1 MRNWDL
7 STDFP
12 KFRIGAVSYLN
23 TLPLVWGMLDGP
35 QRDQVDLSFSL
46 PSLCA
51 EELERGEIQLGLLP
65 IVEISRQKLETLAG
79 VGIACLGAV
88 RSILLFS
95 RVPWPKVRRVAADS
109 GSRTSV
115 ELARI
120 ILRERFGVQP
130 ETIRHDPHLGDM
142 LSHADAALLI
152 GDAALRLNPADLPFE
167 CLDLGAEWLSL
178 TGLPF
183 VFAAWAGKPGIP
195 LAPLSALTGAS
206 YEFGQARIDE
216 IAARECGSRGI
227 SLELAQRYLRHHIR
241 YELGPAEHQGLQLFL
256 QLANLARPVVAACS

>member
-1 MRNWDL
+1 MPTN
-7 STDFP
+7 FP
-12 KFRIGAVSYLN
+12 RFRIGAVSYLN
-23 TLPLVWGMLDGP
+23 TLPLVWGMLEGRE
-35 QRDQVDLSFSL
+35 RDQVDLSFSL
-46 PSLCA
+46 PSVCS
-51 EELERGEIQLGLLP
+51 EELERAEIQIGLVP
-65 IVEISRQKLETLAG
+65 VVEISRQKLEAVPG

-95 RVPWPKVRRVAADS
+95 RVPWAQVRRLAADS

-115 ELARI
+115 ELARV

-130 ETIRHDPHLGDM
+130 EIIRHDPQLGDM

-152 GDAALRLNPADLPFE
+152 GDAALRADPASVPFE

-195 LAPLSALTGAS
+195 VDPLSALTRAS

-216 IAARECGSRGI
+216 IAAREYASRGI

-241 YELGPAEHQGLQLFL
+241 YELGSAEQQGLDLFL
-256 QLANLARPVVAACS
+256 RLADLARPAVAACL